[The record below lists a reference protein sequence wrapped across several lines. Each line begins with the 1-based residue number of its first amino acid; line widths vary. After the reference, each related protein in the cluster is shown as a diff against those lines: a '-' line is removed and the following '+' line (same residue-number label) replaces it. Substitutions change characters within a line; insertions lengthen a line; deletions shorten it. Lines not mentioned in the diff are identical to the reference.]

1 MSNKKNGINPK
12 ISIGAEIHLSRYD
25 EKLKFICRKLKSW
38 KEIDRYGV
46 CDVSGKVWFQRN
58 GTKTF
63 LKKEDDIF
71 EIFDESIKNK
81 LKEADKVGNI
91 GNSDLKFLD
100 ANFKEVEEENS
111 KEVEEEEDEDEMD

>member
-12 ISIGAEIHLSRYD
+12 ISIGAGIHLSRYD

-63 LKKEDDIF
+63 LKKEETFNFLRIPKIAF
-71 EIFDESIKNK
+71 HLLSQCT
-81 LKEADKVGNI
+81 LLGN
-91 GNSDLKFLD
+91 NFL
-100 ANFKEVEEENS
+100 NFFLA
-111 KEVEEEEDEDEMD
+111 

>member
-1 MSNKKNGINPK
+1 M
-12 ISIGAEIHLSRYD
+12 YD
-25 EKLKFICRKLKSW
+25 EKLKFICRKLKTW
-38 KEIDRYGV
+38 KEIDSYGV
-46 CDVSGKVWFQRN
+46 CDVSGKVWFVRDGN
-58 GTKTF
+58 KTF
-63 LKKEDDIF
+63 LSKEDDVF